1 MKTILNLLI
10 ILGFL
15 FFSSCNSSHDEDKK
29 QSIEV
34 SFDLK
39 NAESDQFDSVF
50 QIQEVFP
57 LLGSEDVPIKRVKR
71 LIKQEKSYWLL
82 APDLILLTDLEGR
95 VIRTISDKGQG
106 PGEFQSL
113 DDIRWNE
120 SSQLMEVLDRTSGKL
135 ISYNVAGDFQKEWKN
150 RFLYTSL
157 SFFPLGKEYLIY
169 GGAFFDG
176 EGDRLILVSPESGEK
191 TNGFLPINNERNFL
205 NVLNHD
211 VFFGSQSGVELF
223 FSDRDTIYSIA
234 TEQVF
239 PLVTFNAGSNKVP
252 REVYQRNFTNIMEYR
267 EELKKQNY
275 VTLFTIQPTNKHYY
289 LRFRHQSD
297 FYPAILEK
305 SSGKLKLIKAWDSGF
320 GTEFE
325 DLSSYFT
332 LAPIGSEKDHIYF
345 SIDPYEV
352 KSTIEKLKD
361 HPNLS
366 AFLKAN
372 PRIREIYEQFDNYE
386 NPYILKL
393 SIREF

>member
-1 MKTILNLLI
+1 MI
-10 ILGFL
+10 IFGFL
-15 FFSSCNSSHDEDKK
+15 FFCNCKSSLDEVKK
-29 QSIEV
+29 ESAEV
-34 SFDLK
+34 LFDLK
-39 NAESDQFDSVF
+39 KSEIEKFDSVF
-50 QIQEVFP
+50 QVIELFP
-57 LLGSEDVPIKRVKR
+57 LEGSEDLPIQRVKR
-71 LIKQEKSYWLL
+71 LIKHESTYWLL

-95 VIRTISDKGQG
+95 IIRTISDKGEG
-106 PGEFQSL
+106 PGEFQSF

-120 SSQLMEVLDRTSGKL
+120 SSQLMEVLDRTSGKV
-135 ISYNVAGDFQKEWKN
+135 ISYNVVGDFQKEWKN

-157 SFFPLGKEYLIY
+157 SFIPFGKEYLIY

-176 EGDRLILVSPESGEK
+176 QGDRLILVSPESGEK
-191 TNGFLPINNERNFL
+191 TNGFLPIDKERNFL

-211 VFFGSQSGVELF
+211 VFYKSQSGLELF
-223 FSDRDTIYSIA
+223 FSDRDTIYTIESD
-234 TEQVF
+234 QVF
-239 PLVTFNAGSNKVP
+239 PLFIFNAGLNKVP
-252 REVYQRNFTNIMEYR
+252 QEVYQRDFANIMEYR
-267 EELKKQNY
+267 EELRKENY
-275 VTLFTIQPTNKHYY
+275 ITLFTIQPTDKYYY

-325 DLSSYFT
+325 DLSFYFT
-332 LAPIGSEKDHIYF
+332 LAPIGSEEDHIYF

-352 KSTIEKLKD
+352 KSAIEKLKD

-366 AFLKAN
+366 AFLQAN
-372 PRIREIYEQFDNYE
+372 PRINQIYDRFNEYE